1 MRFEKAYIYEQ
12 GAYCTYC
19 RVYGYDM
26 DTVKEMARNGWK
38 LCGTYRMFLVFMLD
52 Y

>member
-12 GAYCTYC
+12 GETCKYC

-38 LCGTYRMFLVFMLD
+38 LDGTYRMFLVFRID

>member
-1 MRFEKAYIYEQ
+1 MRFEKAYIYEK
-12 GAYCTYC
+12 GAYCKYC

-26 DTVKEMARNGWK
+26 DTAKEMARNGWK
-38 LCGTYRMFLVFMLD
+38 LCGTYRMFLSFRLD